1 MSSRLLRLLHK
12 NENISRMM
20 TFDNLATNK
29 RPITYCG
36 GGPNDVGAV
45 KAAVEGC
52 ESINHLV
59 AGDEIGKAV
68 TLEKL
73 DAE

>member
-12 NENISRMM
+12 NENVSRMM
-20 TFDNLATNK
+20 IFDNPATNK

-36 GGPNDVGAV
+36 GGPKDVGAV
-45 KAAVEGC
+45 KASVEGC
-52 ESINHLV
+52 ESINHLTV
-59 AGDEIGKAV
+59 GNEIGKAV

-73 DAE
+73 NAE

>member
-12 NENISRMM
+12 NENVSRMM
-20 TFDNLATNK
+20 IFDNLATNK
-29 RPITYCG
+29 RPITHCG
-36 GGPNDVGAV
+36 GRPKDVGAV

-52 ESINHLV
+52 ESINHLA

>member
-12 NENISRMM
+12 NENVSRMVI
-20 TFDNLATNK
+20 FDNLAMNK
-29 RPITYCG
+29 RPIAYCG
-36 GGPNDVGAV
+36 GGPQDVGAV

-59 AGDEIGKAV
+59 AGDEIAKAI

>member
-12 NENISRMM
+12 NENVSRMM
-20 TFDNLATNK
+20 IFDNLATNK

-36 GGPNDVGAV
+36 GEPKDIGAV

-52 ESINHLV
+52 ESINHLP

>member
-1 MSSRLLRLLHK
+1 MRTSAA
-12 NENISRMM
+12 MM
-20 TFDNLATNK
+20 IFDNLATNK

-36 GGPNDVGAV
+36 GGLEDAGAV

-52 ESINHLV
+52 ESINHLA
-59 AGDEIGKAV
+59 AGNEIGKAV

-73 DAE
+73 NAE

>member
-12 NENISRMM
+12 NENVSRMM
-20 TFDNLATNK
+20 KFDNPATNK

-36 GGPNDVGAV
+36 GGPKDVGTV

-52 ESINHLV
+52 ESINDSA

-68 TLEKL
+68 TLENL

>member
-1 MSSRLLRLLHK
+1 MSSRLLLLLHK
-12 NENISRMM
+12 NENVSRMM

-36 GGPNDVGAV
+36 GEPKDIGAV

-52 ESINHLV
+52 ESINHLP
-59 AGDEIGKAV
+59 
-68 TLEKL
+68 
-73 DAE
+73 AERRNRQGRNTGETGC

>member
-12 NENISRMM
+12 NENVSRMM
-20 TFDNLATNK
+20 IFDNLATNK
-29 RPITYCG
+29 RPITHCG
-36 GGPNDVGAV
+36 GRPKDVGAV

-52 ESINHLV
+52 ESINHLA
-59 AGDEIGKAV
+59 AGDEISTAV

>member
-1 MSSRLLRLLHK
+1 
-12 NENISRMM
+12 MM
-20 TFDNLATNK
+20 IFDNLATKK

-36 GGPNDVGAV
+36 GELKDVGAV

-52 ESINHLV
+52 ESINHL
-59 AGDEIGKAV
+59 AADDEIGKAL

>member
-12 NENISRMM
+12 NENVSRMM
-20 TFDNLATNK
+20 IFDNLATNK
-29 RPITYCG
+29 RPITHCG
-36 GGPNDVGAV
+36 GAPKDVGTV

-52 ESINHLV
+52 ESINHL
-59 AGDEIGKAV
+59 AADDEIGKAV

>member
-12 NENISRMM
+12 NENVSRMM
-20 TFDNLATNK
+20 IFDNLATNE
-29 RPITYCG
+29 RRITYCG
-36 GGPNDVGAV
+36 AGPKDIGAV